1 MSTAIYKKGQGYWT
15 RQMSTIAGG
24 VMILLGAM
32 WISDFFKNTDWFD
45 LDPVYFRAA
54 SGVLWVAIFGSLL
67 YYFIWLKPR
76 SVDFLVATESEMKK
90 VNWSSRR
97 ESGGIDDRGHRL
109 VGRHRRF
116 LQGLGPGLR
125 HVLQCHQG
133 ARYPHLTASL
143 PSVRWS
149 VGNEEN
155 A

>member
-54 SGVLWVAIFGSLL
+54 SGVLWVGIFGSLL

-90 VNWSSRR
+90 VNWSPRR
-97 ESGGIDDRGHRL
+97 EVVGSTIVVVALSAGIAGFCKVWDL
-109 VGRHRRF
+109 VF
-116 LQGLGPGLR
+116 VTFFSAIK
-125 HVLQCHQG
+125 VLDT
-133 ARYPHLTASL
+133 PT
-143 PSVRWS
+143 
-149 VGNEEN
+149 
-155 A
+155 

>member
-15 RQMSTIAGG
+15 RQMSTIAGS

-45 LDPVYFRAA
+45 LDPVYYRAA
-54 SGVLWVAIFGSLL
+54 SGVLWVGIFGSLL

-97 ESGGIDDRGHRL
+97 EVVGSTIVVIALSAGIAGFCKVWDL
-109 VGRHRRF
+109 IFVTF
-116 LQGLGPGLR
+116 FSAIK
-125 HVLQCHQG
+125 VLDT
-133 ARYPHLTASL
+133 PT
-143 PSVRWS
+143 
-149 VGNEEN
+149 
-155 A
+155 

>member
-32 WISDFFKNTDWFD
+32 WISNFFKNTDWFA

-97 ESGGIDDRGHRL
+97 EVVGSTIVVIALSAGIAGFCKVWDL
-109 VGRHRRF
+109 VF
-116 LQGLGPGLR
+116 VTFFSAIK
-125 HVLQCHQG
+125 VLDT
-133 ARYPHLTASL
+133 PT
-143 PSVRWS
+143 
-149 VGNEEN
+149 
-155 A
+155 

>member
-24 VMILLGAM
+24 VIILLGAM

-45 LDPVYFRAA
+45 LDPVYYRAA
-54 SGVLWVAIFGSLL
+54 SGVLWVGIFGSLL

-97 ESGGIDDRGHRL
+97 EVMGSTIVVIALSAGIAGFCKVWDL
-109 VGRHRRF
+109 VF
-116 LQGLGPGLR
+116 VTFFSAIK
-125 HVLQCHQG
+125 VLDT
-133 ARYPHLTASL
+133 PT
-143 PSVRWS
+143 
-149 VGNEEN
+149 
-155 A
+155 

>member
-32 WISDFFKNTDWFD
+32 WFSDFFKNVGWFEMD
-45 LDPVYFRAA
+45 AIYFRAIA
-54 SGVLWVAIFGSLL
+54 GVLWVSVLGFFL

-97 ESGGIDDRGHRL
+97 EVVGSTIVVIALSAGIAGFCKVWDP
-109 VGRHRRF
+109 VF
-116 LQGLGPGLR
+116 VTFFSAIK
-125 HVLQCHQG
+125 VLD
-133 ARYPHLTASL
+133 T
-143 PSVRWS
+143 PS
-149 VGNEEN
+149 
-155 A
+155 

>member
-45 LDPVYFRAA
+45 LDPVYYRAA

-97 ESGGIDDRGHRL
+97 EVVGSTIVVIALSAGIAGFCKVWDLIFVTFFSAIL
-109 VGRHRRF
+109 V
-116 LQGLGPGLR
+116 LDTP
-125 HVLQCHQG
+125 
-133 ARYPHLTASL
+133 T
-143 PSVRWS
+143 
-149 VGNEEN
+149 
-155 A
+155 

>member
-24 VMILLGAM
+24 VIILLGAM

-45 LDPVYFRAA
+45 LDPVYYRAA
-54 SGVLWVAIFGSLL
+54 SGVLWVGIFGSLL

-97 ESGGIDDRGHRL
+97 EVVGSTIVVIALSAGIAGFCKVWDL
-109 VGRHRRF
+109 VF
-116 LQGLGPGLR
+116 VTFFSAIK
-125 HVLQCHQG
+125 VLDT
-133 ARYPHLTASL
+133 PT
-143 PSVRWS
+143 
-149 VGNEEN
+149 
-155 A
+155 